1 MGVVN
6 AGTPFLDRSPGVVCL
21 ARSVLATVMSIGSV
35 VSSSSSDSYVSVCI
49 GIRSSY
55 PGLREMKLIIIPSL
69 SLYFPLL
76 SLSRKIS
83 LVQSLQY
90 NNRHMGSICIREISI
105 SQQNKY
111 CTHWQMSCKN
121 TPPSSCHS
129 LEGSKYNTL
138 FISYAKQM
146 NAFYSFSIASFTLPT
161 NDLYATHTVQMNPLV

>member
-76 SLSRKIS
+76 SLSLEKS
-83 LVQSLQY
+83 LLFSHCNTTIDIWAQFVYERLALA
-90 NNRHMGSICIREISI
+90 
-105 SQQNKY
+105 NK
-111 CTHWQMSCKN
+111 TSTAPIGK
-121 TPPSSCHS
+121 
-129 LEGSKYNTL
+129 
-138 FISYAKQM
+138 
-146 NAFYSFSIASFTLPT
+146 
-161 NDLYATHTVQMNPLV
+161 